1 MKEFDENFQ
10 EIDRWTPAEQLPEG
24 HADLLHIN
32 PLEFIAIIVNVWF
45 LLHFIRKEAPREG
58 GHHVLVCADN
68 TSAISWMKYAAP
80 YEILLVFFAVLSS
93 VISNSRN
100 SEYREQALAW
110 TGQYHSGRSFESG
123 RLPLS
128 NLRYRSLLPS
138 SDLAALPDT
147 IRPLIHTSQI
157 DFIQRDRGH
166 IRRGSDKFLDSRVQ
180 AFRSWCD
187 RHSIGVRHFFT
198 RSRWRASSKC

>member
-1 MKEFDENFQ
+1 MYGFCCISFARRLQ
-10 EIDRWTPAEQLPEG
+10 E
-24 HADLLHIN
+24 
-32 PLEFIAIIVNVWF
+32 
-45 LLHFIRKEAPREG
+45 REG
-58 GHHVLVCADN
+58 TTCSFAR
-68 TSAISWMKYAAP
+68 TTP
-80 YEILLVFFAVLSS
+80 LLSLGCNMRPHTNSCLFFAVLSS
-93 VISNSRN
+93 VFSDSRN
-100 SEYREQALAW
+100 SEYRGQALAW
-110 TGQYHSGRSFESG
+110 TGQYHSGRSFETG

-198 RSRWRASSKC
+198 RSRRRASSKC